1 MRIHH
6 LTFALAAT
14 VALVGCHK
22 PKPKEVNLSQVLP
35 NIPLPPDPEPL
46 VKETGTNAMRVL
58 IVSRVAPDSV
68 VAYYRKIL
76 SAEPFRL
83 VNERSSGRTT
93 SFYAEQDGPSIWIT
107 VSPNGTQGSMVI
119 IAGASDSSQAAGH

>member
-1 MRIHH
+1 MRTHH
-6 LTFALAAT
+6 LTVALAAT
-14 VALVGCHK
+14 VLLAGCHK
-22 PKPKEVNLSQVLP
+22 PKPKEIKLSQVLP

-68 VAYYRKIL
+68 AAYYRNVL
-76 SAEPFRL
+76 SADPFRL
-83 VNERSSGRTT
+83 INERSSGRTT

-107 VSPNGTQGSMVI
+107 VSPNGDQGSMVT

>member
-1 MRIHH
+1 MRIHR

-14 VALVGCHK
+14 VLLAGCHK

>member
-14 VALVGCHK
+14 VLLAGCHK

-68 VAYYRKIL
+68 VAYYRKVL

>member
-1 MRIHH
+1 MRIRH
-6 LTFALAAT
+6 LAIALAAT
-14 VALVGCHK
+14 VVLAGCHK

-46 VKETGTNAMRVL
+46 IKETGTNAMSFL

-68 VAYYRKIL
+68 AAYYRKVL
-76 SAEPFRL
+76 SADPFRL
-83 VNERSSGRTT
+83 VNERTSGRTT

-107 VSPNGTQGSMVI
+107 VSPNGSQGSMVV
-119 IAGASDSSQAAGH
+119 IAGARDSSQAAGH